1 MLSFSA
7 PGLIKAA
14 VAIAAVIALVAAGAA
29 IASLAAPEGAGAA
42 GPAGPKAFAVER
54 GFTGPAQSPPGPQ
67 YTTVV
72 SRELQPGLYAINAK
86 VIVRTF
92 QSTSSDCILALNSSQ
107 VDATGQEQF
116 TTTAPSAPLSTHPLQ
131 FAGRVRRGASVAVRC
146 RAGSPWQAREA
157 KITAIRLGA
166 LTK

>member
-7 PGLIKAA
+7 PGLFK
-14 VAIAAVIALVAAGAA
+14 AA
-29 IASLAAPEGAGAA
+29 IAVAVLLGVAAAGIALASIAAPVGAGAA

-54 GFTGPAQSPPGPQ
+54 SFTGPAQSPPGPQ

-72 SRELQPGLYAINAK
+72 SRGLPAGIYAINAK

-92 QSTSSDCILALNSSQ
+92 QNTSSDCELTVSSSQ
-107 VDATGQEQF
+107 VDSTSQGQFAAT
-116 TTTAPSAPLSTHPLQ
+116 TPSAPLSTHPLQ
-131 FAGRVRRGASVAVRC
+131 FAGRIRRSASVAIRC
-146 RAGSPWQAREA
+146 RAGTAWQARDA

-166 LTK
+166 LTT